1 MLSRGVQASRA
12 FFCQVWSPNPTENAI
27 EISHAF
33 RDSWINAWQ
42 WHLFLFLFGVPAN
55 WNMVDIWLVYL
66 CCSGFK
72 KSDGKLATVGYMGS
86 KNPPSPIP
94 DPRETNLIVGDI
106 YETPQQS
113 LSQLYLRG
121 SQGDSRLK
129 CCFWEVRFEV
139 LGWFQEFFHEHV
151 LLCNYW
157 VVDRL
162 PSWKLTCPLSWWLG
176 RWFSFW

>member
-1 MLSRGVQASRA
+1 M
-12 FFCQVWSPNPTENAI
+12 FFFAKFGPPILQKPPLKLATLFVTLNSM
-27 EISHAF
+27 
-33 RDSWINAWQ
+33 RDSDTDFFSS
-42 WHLFLFLFGVPAN
+42 LVFLQ
-55 WNMVDIWLVYL
+55 IWLVYL

-72 KSDGKLATVGYMGS
+72 KSDEKLATVGYMGS
-86 KNPPSPIP
+86 KNPLSPIP

-162 PSWKLTCPLSWWLG
+162 PS
-176 RWFSFW
+176 